1 MEVPSGNGWLK
12 RPLSHD
18 PIGGEVIPAPAV
30 SLAVRSQGLEL
41 RHRRRQDYEELLQD
55 SQADDVPSLS
65 IPSHRHS

>member
-41 RHRRRQDYEELLQD
+41 RHRRRFHDLTSCILWAQFFL
-55 SQADDVPSLS
+55 V
-65 IPSHRHS
+65 IVT